1 MIELKNE
8 IGQIL
13 LRLEGGQIKNIQ
25 GQTIGSTR
33 GNALL
38 NLQGQVLAEVT
49 EGCVYSVSKELLL
62 ETRGNEILNLKGQR
76 LATVDGG
83 EQLERGLLAAAFLL
97 FC

>member
-13 LRLEGGQIKNIQ
+13 LRLDCGQIKNVQ
-25 GQTIGSTR
+25 GQTIGATR

-62 ETRGNEILNLKGQR
+62 ETRGNEIFNLKGQR
-76 LATVDGG
+76 LATVEGG
-83 EQLERGLLAAAFLL
+83 EQLERGMLAAAFLL